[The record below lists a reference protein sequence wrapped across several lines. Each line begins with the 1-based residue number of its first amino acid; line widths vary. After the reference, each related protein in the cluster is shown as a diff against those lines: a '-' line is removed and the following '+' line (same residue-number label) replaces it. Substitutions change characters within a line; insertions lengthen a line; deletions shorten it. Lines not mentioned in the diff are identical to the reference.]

1 MVEFM
6 ECKWEEKS
14 NLLRESEGDRG
25 LRAMLS
31 FGEKLSDGQP

>member
-1 MVEFM
+1 MAEFM

-14 NLLRESEGDRG
+14 NLLRESERDCGPAG
-25 LRAMLS
+25 MLL